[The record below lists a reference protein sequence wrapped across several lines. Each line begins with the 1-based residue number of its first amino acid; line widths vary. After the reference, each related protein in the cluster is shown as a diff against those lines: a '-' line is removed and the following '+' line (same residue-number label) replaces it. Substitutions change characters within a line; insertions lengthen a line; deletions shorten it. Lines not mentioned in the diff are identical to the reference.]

1 MTASPPEGERRPR
14 KKRRPARRRLPLY
27 LGLAF
32 AVHPVR
38 AGLLAG
44 LGLLLTVFVATTS
57 LPMALA
63 EPYPR
68 LALLLH
74 PNHPQALLTLAREER
89 QALLAL
95 TPDDGTDV
103 GNGPTGQGGADPAA
117 TDATTADMGPTDM
130 GPADTSTADTAPAG
144 AEAHVDPLADT
155 PPEGDPAEA
164 TAPTPT
170 ATPAEIEA
178 RRATIRDLASRII
191 AQAPL
196 NAAAYRLLGD
206 ASDDPDIRRQAMIDA
221 VARSRRETVAVFWLL
236 QHDYAAKDYAG
247 AVAMADA
254 LMRTRPALARFTL
267 SYLYSLVLTP
277 EGREALAVALAQDPS
292 WRARFFAAMG
302 QSLAASDDPLQLFA
316 LLKAAGSPPTESEL
330 TPFLRRRMASDGH
343 AVAAYNIWLQMLSDE
358 QVLDVRP
365 VNNLDFSKD
374 AGELP
379 FGWNVPRSVNA
390 FVDFVSRP
398 TGESGRI
405 LRVRFGVGQVKFGP
419 VGQIALLRPGTYRFE
434 GEQKGAMASKRGMR
448 WQVACYPSNQV
459 IGQSDQLLGSPRQW
473 REFDFTFTIPETG
486 TCSTQRIRLVHDAR
500 TPSEQFASGEILF
513 QSLDIQPVRTPT
525 SDLPG

>member
-1 MTASPPEGERRPR
+1 MTVSSPDGEPR
-14 KKRRPARRRLPLY
+14 ARRRRRPTRRRQPLN
-27 LGLAF
+27 LGLAA

-38 AGLLAG
+38 TAILAA
-44 LGLLLTVFVATTS
+44 LGLLLVGLVATTS

-63 EPYPR
+63 EQHPH

-89 QALLAL
+89 QALLGLA
-95 TPDDGTDV
+95 PDTRDAATDTS
-103 GNGPTGQGGADPAA
+103 GASGQEGADPAT
-117 TDATTADMGPTDM
+117 TDAA
-130 GPADTSTADTAPAG
+130 PADADADAP
-144 AEAHVDPLADT
+144 VDPLAGT
-155 PPEGDPAEA
+155 PPESAPAEA
-164 TAPTPT
+164 AEAEPSPTPA

-178 RRATIRDLASRII
+178 RRAKIRDLASRII

-267 SYLYSLVLTP
+267 SYLYSMVLTP

-365 VNNLDFSKD
+365 VNNLDFSRD

-390 FVDFVSRP
+390 FVDFVPRP
-398 TGESGRI
+398 AGESGRI
-405 LRVRFGVGQVKFGP
+405 LRVRFGVGQVTFGP
-419 VGQIALLRPGTYRFE
+419 VGQIALLRPGTYRFQ

-513 QSLDIQPVRTPT
+513 QSLDIKPVTAAT

>member
-14 KKRRPARRRLPLY
+14 KKRRQARRRLPLY

-95 TPDDGTDV
+95 TPDDETDI

-117 TDATTADMGPTDM
+117 TDATAADIAADTGT
-130 GPADTSTADTAPAG
+130 ADTSTADPAPAG
-144 AEAHVDPLADT
+144 AEAPVDPLAEP

-164 TAPTPT
+164 TVPART

-178 RRATIRDLASRII
+178 RRATIRDLANRII
-191 AQAPL
+191 ARAPL

-206 ASDDPDIRRQAMIDA
+206 ASDDPEIRRQAMVDA
-221 VARSRRETVAVFWLL
+221 VARSRRESVAVFWLL
-236 QHDYAAKDYAG
+236 QHAYTTQDYAA

-254 LMRTRPALARFTL
+254 LMRTRPALSRFTL
-267 SYLYSLVLTP
+267 SYLYSMVLSP
-277 EGREALAVALAQDPS
+277 EGREALAVELARNPS
-292 WRARFFAAMG
+292 WRTRFFAAMG
-302 QSLAASDDPLQLFA
+302 PSLAASDDPLQLFA
-316 LLKAAGSPPTESEL
+316 LLKEAGSPPTDKEM
-330 TPFLRRRMASDGH
+330 TPFLRQRMLTDGH

-358 QVLDVRP
+358 QVLGVRP
-365 VNNLDFSKD
+365 VNNLDFAQD
-374 AGELP
+374 PGPLP
-379 FGWNVPRSVNA
+379 FGWNLPRSVNA
-390 FVDFVSRP
+390 FVDFVHKP
-398 TGESGRI
+398 AGESGRI
-405 LRVRFGVGQVKFGP
+405 LRVRFGVGQVKFGNLAQ
-419 VGQIALLRPGTYRFE
+419 VTLLGPGTYRFQ
-434 GEQKGAMASKRGMR
+434 GEQKGTMSSKRGMR
-448 WQVACYPSNQV
+448 WQVACYPSNRV
-459 IGQSDQLLGSPRQW
+459 VGQSDQLLGSPRQW
-473 REFDFTFTIPETG
+473 REFDFTFTIPDTG
-486 TCSTQRIRLVHDAR
+486 GCSTQQVRLVHDAR

-513 QSLDIQPVRTPT
+513 QSLDIQPVTT
-525 SDLPG
+525 SASDLPG